1 MSWKNVRPSS
11 PGLSITAR
19 LILLFTAAA
28 VVILSMSMGM
38 LYRGLSKSLEERSS
52 HYLRDEV
59 NILRA
64 MLARADGLQE
74 VKREIRMESG
84 TLEYV
89 AHYVRV
95 VDKSGRVLL
104 ETPDMDR
111 LIPVSAFPKPT
122 GEEKRYGE
130 RAEWTTAEG
139 QTFMLKALHTGGEDV
154 PDRYLLHVA
163 LNATRKD
170 AILDEYRRELFH
182 VGLFGILAS
191 LAAAVFITRRGL
203 SPLRKITSATQRVS
217 ATHLD
222 ERLQAHHWPRE
233 LHDLAGSYDRMLDR
247 LQDSFDRLSQF
258 ASNMA
263 HEFRTPLGNLMGEAE
278 VALTRD
284 RSGEE
289 YRALVESSLEEYRRL
304 ARIVESLLFLARAE
318 NGAHP
323 LNLSTLAL
331 REELEEISEYYRPIA
346 EEKGIELEID
356 GSHHIRVDADSNLF
370 RRAVGN
376 LILNAIRYTPI
387 DGKVTLFCSQG
398 EAGGVD
404 VKVADTG
411 CGIAEDNLPRLF
423 DRFYRVEVA
432 RSGRPQGFGLGLSIV
447 KSIMDLHGGA
457 VTLRSQV
464 DVGTI
469 VTLHFPSTPNGS
481 GN

>member
-1 MSWKNVRPSS
+1 M
-11 PGLSITAR
+11 
-19 LILLFTAAA
+19 
-28 VVILSMSMGM
+28 
-38 LYRGLSKSLEERSS
+38 
-52 HYLRDEV
+52 
-59 NILRA
+59 
-64 MLARADGLQE
+64 
-74 VKREIRMESG
+74 
-84 TLEYV
+84 
-89 AHYVRV
+89 
-95 VDKSGRVLL
+95 DKSDRTLL

-111 LIPVSAFPKPT
+111 IIPVSAFPRPS

-130 RAEWTTAEG
+130 RAEWTAADG
-139 QTFMLKALHTGGEDV
+139 QTFMLKALHTDGIDV
-154 PDRYLLHVA
+154 PDQYLLHVA

-203 SPLRKITSATQRVS
+203 SPLRKINSATQRVS

-323 LNLSTLAL
+323 LNLKTIAL
-331 REELEEISEYYRPIA
+331 CSELEEISGYYRPIA
-346 EEKGIELEID
+346 EEKGVELVVG
-356 GSHHIRVDADSNLF
+356 GSHQDFVNADINLF
-370 RRAVGN
+370 RRALGN
-376 LILNAIRYTPI
+376 LILNAIRYTPVN
-387 DGKVTLFCSQG
+387 GKVTLSCTQG

-404 VKVADTG
+404 IKVVDTG
-411 CGIAEDNLPRLF
+411 CGIAEDNLARLF
-423 DRFYRVEVA
+423 DRFYRVEA
-432 RSGRPQGFGLGLSIV
+432 SRSTYPQGFGLGLSIV

-464 DVGTI
+464 DAGTI
-469 VTLHFPSTPNGS
+469 VNLHFPSTPNGS

>member
-1 MSWKNVRPSS
+1 MSWKNARPSS

-19 LILLFTAAA
+19 LIILFMAAT
-28 VVILSMSMGM
+28 VVILSLTMGI
-38 LYRGLSKSLEERSS
+38 LYWGLSESLYERSS

-64 MLARADGLQE
+64 MLARPDGLQE

-95 VDKSGRVLL
+95 MDRDGRVLL
-104 ETPDMDR
+104 ETPGMDR
-111 LIPVSAFPKPT
+111 LIPIAAFPTPSGK
-122 GEEKRYGE
+122 EKRYGE
-130 RAEWTTAEG
+130 RAEWRAEDG
-139 QTFMLKALHTGGEDV
+139 PSFMLKALRTYGAGA
-154 PDRYLLHVA
+154 PDRYILHVA
-163 LNATRKD
+163 LNASRKE
-170 AILDEYRRELFH
+170 AILDEYRRELFL
-182 VGLFGILAS
+182 VGLFGIMAS

-203 SPLRKITSATQRVS
+203 SPLRKINSATQRVS

-323 LNLSTLAL
+323 LNLTTSAL
-331 REELEEISEYYRPIA
+331 CPELEEVFEYYRPIA
-346 EEKGIELEID
+346 EEKGIELAVD
-356 GSHHIRVDADSNLF
+356 GSRKAFVSADINLF

-376 LILNAIRYTPI
+376 LILNAIRYTPVN
-387 DGKVTLFCSQG
+387 GKVTLSCTQG

-411 CGIAEDNLPRLF
+411 CGIAEENLARLF
-423 DRFYRVEVA
+423 DRFYRVEAA
-432 RSGRPQGFGLGLSIV
+432 RSGHPQGFGLGLSIV
-447 KSIMDLHGGA
+447 KSIMDLHGGT
-457 VTLRSQV
+457 VSLRSQV
-464 DVGTI
+464 DAGTI